1 MPAEPAFHDGRP
13 KVKMFLAKA
22 NSAAAVFDAT
32 AGSPAVRR
40 AGPNCPYYQT
50 KPDLTPS
57 GRLLEAKDP
66 AQLIAYLECSVLPSP
81 KPASVI
87 YRRGNTPVRYFKVTP
102 HSQRSYAYIRFSL
115 RDNSWP
121 DLSAFILELEQ
132 GIGTPVQTAVKRSD
146 EQAFAKLNGENLMF
160 CEDAARRIKLSL
172 EQADFVQNYWFKVEH
187 QESLHAH
194 NAVVIDSNYAGG
206 ESA

>member
-1 MPAEPAFHDGRP
+1 LGLPNNASFLKRTARRAGLHDGRP

-66 AQLIAYLECSVLPSP
+66 AQLIALPRVLSP
-81 KPASVI
+81 AV
-87 YRRGNTPVRYFKVTP
+87 
-102 HSQRSYAYIRFSL
+102 SQTS
-115 RDNSWP
+115 
-121 DLSAFILELEQ
+121 
-132 GIGTPVQTAVKRSD
+132 
-146 EQAFAKLNGENLMF
+146 
-160 CEDAARRIKLSL
+160 
-172 EQADFVQNYWFKVEH
+172 
-187 QESLHAH
+187 
-194 NAVVIDSNYAGG
+194 
-206 ESA
+206 